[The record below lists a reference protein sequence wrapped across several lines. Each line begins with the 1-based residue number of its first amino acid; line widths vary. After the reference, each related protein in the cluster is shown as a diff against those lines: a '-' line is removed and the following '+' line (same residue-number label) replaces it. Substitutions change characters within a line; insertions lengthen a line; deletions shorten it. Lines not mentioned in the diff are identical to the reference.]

1 MGKQINMGQQ
11 QQVAIS
17 PEDLTDV
24 TCSECGH
31 QVFTQVYLF
40 KKISAILS
48 PTGQESMI
56 PLPTYKCDNCG
67 HIDKVFLPKDPSD
80 G

>member
-11 QQVAIS
+11 QQVAIKL
-17 PEDLTDV
+17 EDLTDV

-48 PTGQESMI
+48 PNGQESMI

-67 HIDKVFLPKDPSD
+67 HIDKVFLPKDPND